1 MVGMARRVVGDEDAS
16 CGLGLLPVFQD
27 FDPVLR
33 HGTRLT
39 PELLHPLAVDA
50 GGALY
55 ELRRVDKVRVADLVH
70 VESRV
75 GQHPREMSR
84 GACVVKVD
92 VRKVDLPHVFIGD
105 ATILHAG
112 GEPVEAVRRTGLDEG
127 GGSSVFAKQEERGY
141 YLPCIHEVKVY
152 NLYLHLRSSLLRL
165 QAEIIQTLFVRLPAR
180 LKKGKESVLD
190 LNLMRELSVKT
201 DTKIVLLVLDGLGGL
216 PMDPS
221 GQTELEAANTPNL
234 DDLAARS
241 DLGLS
246 RPVAAGVSPGSGP
259 GHLGLFGYDPVRF
272 QVGRGVLS
280 ALGVGFDLGE
290 SDLAAR
296 VNFAT
301 KDESGRISDRR
312 AGRIPSEK
320 GEELVGLLNEN
331 LNFDGV
337 EVFVV
342 HEKEYRAVAVFRGEG
357 LSDALADSDPQRTG
371 LEPLRVETTDGSQ
384 EARKSAEIAN
394 TFVEQANEILADQH
408 PANTVL
414 VRGFGMHPA
423 LPSFEETY
431 DLDAAAI
438 ASYPMY
444 KGLARLAGMQ
454 LLEEGEGIGGEF
466 ETLKANWDDHD
477 FFFIHIKPTDA
488 AGEDGDFDR
497 KVFVIEEVD
506 AQMPMLLDLGPDV
519 LAITGDHATPAKL
532 KSHSWHGVPFLLAS
546 PYTLPTANSFGER
559 PCAGG
564 SLGVF
569 QAEEIMGFLMGHALK
584 LNRFGA

>member
-1 MVGMARRVVGDEDAS
+1 
-16 CGLGLLPVFQD
+16 
-27 FDPVLR
+27 
-33 HGTRLT
+33 
-39 PELLHPLAVDA
+39 
-50 GGALY
+50 
-55 ELRRVDKVRVADLVH
+55 
-70 VESRV
+70 
-75 GQHPREMSR
+75 
-84 GACVVKVD
+84 
-92 VRKVDLPHVFIGD
+92 
-105 ATILHAG
+105 
-112 GEPVEAVRRTGLDEG
+112 
-127 GGSSVFAKQEERGY
+127 
-141 YLPCIHEVKVY
+141 
-152 NLYLHLRSSLLRL
+152 
-165 QAEIIQTLFVRLPAR
+165 
-180 LKKGKESVLD
+180 LD
-190 LNLMRELSVKT
+190 LDLMRELSVKT
-201 DTKIVLLVLDGLGGL
+201 DSKIVLLILDGLGGL
-216 PMDPS
+216 PLDPS
-221 GQTELEAANTPNL
+221 GQTELEAAETPNL
-234 DDLAARS
+234 DALAARS

-246 RPVAAGVSPGSGP
+246 RPVTAGVSPGSGP
-259 GHLGLFGYDPVRF
+259 GHLALFGYDPVRF

-280 ALGVGFDLGE
+280 ALGVGFDLGQN
-290 SDLAAR
+290 DLAAR

-301 KDESGRISDRR
+301 RDEEGKISDRR

-320 GEELVGLLNEN
+320 GEELVKLLNEN
-331 LNFDGV
+331 MKIEGV
-337 EVFVV
+337 EIFVM

-371 LEPLRVETTDGSQ
+371 LEPLPVEPTDGSQ

-394 TFVEQANEILADQH
+394 SFVEQANEILADKH

-423 LPSFEETY
+423 LPSFDDTY

-454 LLEEGEGIGGEF
+454 LLEEGEGIPGEF

-497 KVFVIEEVD
+497 KASVIEEVD
-506 AQMPMLLDLGPDV
+506 AQIPGLLDLAPDA

-532 KSHSWHGVPFLLAS
+532 KSHSWHGVPILLAS
-546 PYTLPTANSFGER
+546 PYTLPTADRFGER

-564 SLGVF
+564 TLGVF
-569 QAEEIMGFLMGHALK
+569 PAEEIMGYLMGHALK